1 MLESCALRPVSRCT
15 FCVEVF
21 RTHARNSSNAT
32 VPELSHLPLLE
43 QEGRAQFEAVAAALR
58 HALGGAATV
67 HERMREAL
75 LAEGQTA
82 SSARKR
88 SRGGGG
94 AVDAAA

>member
-1 MLESCALRPVSRCT
+1 MQFQMRRLRLLLHQRACNRLVAS
-15 FCVEVF
+15 
-21 RTHARNSSNAT
+21 A
-32 VPELSHLPLLE
+32 ELSHLPLLE